1 MRVCASSHTR
11 VDTCTHIQVHA
22 HACAYPHP
30 HAHMYT
36 HPPTLPPHHTCMC
49 MRAHM
54 HTHTQDTCMSY
65 DQSLKY
71 THTTSQPPATSNL
84 FILRPNTNFI
94 TIFCHLVGLSCII
107 CSVLNHFFSLSP
119 HTTEKAHCW
128 PIIVLLYYPTQI
140 PTINSN

>member
-1 MRVCASSHTR
+1 MHMHVHTH
-11 VDTCTHIQVHA
+11 THMHICTHTHLQFPLTT
-22 HACAYPHP
+22 HACACVR
-30 HAHMYT
+30 
-36 HPPTLPPHHTCMC
+36 TC
-49 MRAHM
+49 
-54 HTHTQDTCMSY
+54 THTQDTCVSY

-128 PIIVLLYYPTQI
+128 PIIVLLYYPTQT